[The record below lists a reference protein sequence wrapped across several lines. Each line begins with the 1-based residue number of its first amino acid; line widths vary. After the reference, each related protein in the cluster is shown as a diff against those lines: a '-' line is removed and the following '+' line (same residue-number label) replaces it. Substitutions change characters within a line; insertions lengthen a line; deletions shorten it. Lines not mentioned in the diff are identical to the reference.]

1 MEPLVFTVDEAA
13 KLLRVGRKQA
23 YEAVA
28 GGEIPSFRIGKR
40 ILIPRAALE
49 QMLTAPSTKKEAD

>member
-13 KLLRVGRKQA
+13 RLLRVGRKQA

-28 GGEIPSFRIGKR
+28 EGEIPSFRIGKR

-49 QMLTAPSTKKEAD
+49 QMLTVPSTKRED

>member
-28 GGEIPSFRIGKR
+28 TGEIPSFRIGKR
-40 ILIPRAALE
+40 ILIPRTALE
-49 QMLTAPSTKKEAD
+49 QKLTALPPTKED